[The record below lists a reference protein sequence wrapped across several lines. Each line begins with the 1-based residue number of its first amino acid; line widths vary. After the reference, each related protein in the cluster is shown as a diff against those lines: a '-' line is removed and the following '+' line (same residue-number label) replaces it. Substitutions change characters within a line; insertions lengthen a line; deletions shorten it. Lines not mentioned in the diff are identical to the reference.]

1 MLNFRLLYILI
12 SPRSIRTYLGLAA
25 SLGFGVLL
33 DIILFLRL
41 SLLVGPWIT
50 MAVLAANSA
59 VGIFFMYKFVE
70 SRGRQ
75 LIASID
81 DGHYDSDMFSRYLS
95 TLVSSLFLVIPGIL
109 NTVAGIIILIP
120 YIGVRLGG
128 KLARMAGIDWQ
139 EAYEF
144 LRLDHMTGNLLVEN
158 AEG

>member
-59 VGIFFMYKFVE
+59 VGVFVMYKLVE
-70 SRGRQ
+70 TRGRQ
-75 LIASID
+75 LVESID
-81 DGHYDSDMFSRYLS
+81 DGQYDPDMFSRYLS
-95 TLVSSLFLVIPGIL
+95 TLVASLFLVIPGVL
-109 NTVAGIIILIP
+109 NTFAGLIVLIP
-120 YIGVRLGG
+120 YISVRLGG
-128 KLARMAGIDWQ
+128 KMARLAGIDWQ

-144 LRLDHMTGNLLVEN
+144 LRLDRMAGNRLGDN
-158 AEG
+158 AKG